1 MNYDFANFD
10 KNFDHESLKND
21 YVEAR
26 KRKVHFPKIPDGCYE
41 VSVKRMELKFSKKG
55 DPMLAIQF
63 EILEGEFEGLMIFV
77 NQVVT
82 SGFGILDANRL
93 LRGMAPREDIEWCN
107 SFSLY
112 ADLINRLFNQIKNSR
127 KYAISYSTTNKGYKN
142 VEIDGVFELES

>member
-63 EILEGEFEGLMIFV
+63 EILEGEFAGEIVALTYPLMIDDLLNLEV
-77 NQVVT
+77 AK
-82 SGFGILDANRL
+82 LRL
-93 LRGMAPREDIEWCN
+93 GDIV
-107 SFSLY
+107 
-112 ADLINRLFNQIKNSR
+112 
-127 KYAISYSTTNKGYKN
+127 N
-142 VEIDGVFELES
+142 VEIYGLILLIQLCMVCVLDATREPKKGVYLYSKKRGSL